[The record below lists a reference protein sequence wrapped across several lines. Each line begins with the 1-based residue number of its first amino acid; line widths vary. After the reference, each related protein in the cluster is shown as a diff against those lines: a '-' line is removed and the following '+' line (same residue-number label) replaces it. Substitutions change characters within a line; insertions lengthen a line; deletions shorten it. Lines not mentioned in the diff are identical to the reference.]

1 MKAFPL
7 LIFPL
12 LATPWIMAKD
22 LPPTITLRDGRVLEG
37 VTAMAIDAEKVKIT
51 HSGGISRHDPKSINP
66 DSQKALG
73 LEVTEQE
80 SAKMQKVTVIKTL
93 DGTIYEGVRAV
104 RIKPSFVSFVY
115 RDGAKSLR
123 FEVLDEL
130 TRKQCGYDPAL
141 AAEFDKQREKAEVDM
156 AKLEAQMAATAA
168 KASIDAEYAQM
179 RQQALMRLEF
189 VNFGSSNY
197 WGGSSASRGLRDA
210 AMTRSL
216 QNSGFSSGEANFYIN
231 RAKFR

>member
-104 RIKPSFVSFVY
+104 RIKPSFVSFVSQSLH
-115 RDGAKSLR
+115 GMVVSQMKSELDLGRKNWTRCRKSCVALR
-123 FEVLDEL
+123 VSSRASVL
-130 TRKQCGYDPAL
+130 R
-141 AAEFDKQREKAEVDM
+141 
-156 AKLEAQMAATAA
+156 
-168 KASIDAEYAQM
+168 
-179 RQQALMRLEF
+179 
-189 VNFGSSNY
+189 
-197 WGGSSASRGLRDA
+197 
-210 AMTRSL
+210 
-216 QNSGFSSGEANFYIN
+216 
-231 RAKFR
+231 